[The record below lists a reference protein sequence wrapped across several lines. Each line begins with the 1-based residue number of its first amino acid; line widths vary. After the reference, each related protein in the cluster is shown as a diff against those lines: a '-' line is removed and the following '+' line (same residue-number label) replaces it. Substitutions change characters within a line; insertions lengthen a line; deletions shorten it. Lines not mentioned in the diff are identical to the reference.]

1 MSIDL
6 LMSIKREYGVGED
19 VDEVRG
25 RKLGLNE
32 GRNLAIKSL
41 SQNGMSNE
49 GIANG
54 LIISIKKVEKI
65 LNSKNLKLKI
75 QKQLFAKSI
84 ISCDTILKSLQAGI

>member
-6 LMSIKREYGVGED
+6 LTSIKRDNGVGED
-19 VDEVRG
+19 VGEARGMKRG

-49 GIANG
+49 AIANG
-54 LIISIKKVEKI
+54 LNISIKKVEKI

-84 ISCDTILKSLQAGI
+84 IKL